1 MVGGTTRPRTRWG
14 VVAEGRKDV
23 SDGLVEAVPNDSRFP
38 AGVGAGVACEEA
50 EAWAEKVPGAL
61 CILANV
67 NA

>member
-1 MVGGTTRPRTRWG
+1 VGW
-14 VVAEGRKDV
+14 KDV
-23 SDGLVEAVPNDSRFP
+23 SDGFVEAVPNDSRLP

-50 EAWAEKVPGAL
+50 EACAEKVPGAL